1 MYEGEVQQRMATHI
15 ENLRISSYRGMKE
28 LELNNLGAV
37 NVFVGDN
44 NVGKTSVLEAIQ
56 LLCAPSKY
64 NLVQIARQREKYRVG
79 LGVGLVDSLCY
90 LFDMSSEN
98 NKCLEF
104 RLAGSV
110 DGENGEV
117 AVYGERGVQFLD
129 VSKFHFS
136 VAGQQSKEKME
147 AVDTFYGKIEC
158 SFSKYQQE
166 GLDSDEFEIND
177 YSRVRTGKS
186 GQNEILKSK
195 TILTIDHIIENAF
208 GELIKSSKV
217 KDKAVQLLKDEFD
230 ESIKDLRIIGN
241 GAGYVP
247 MVEVVTGE
255 YVPLSLYG
263 DGMKKALTMLNA
275 IVNTE
280 GGVVLIDEFETALH
294 TSAMENVFSF
304 VMEAASKLGVQLFL
318 TTHSLEA
325 VDKLLEGAGEHID
338 SLRVVR
344 LRKKNEKVFS
354 HVMNGREALENRRTY
369 DMEIRV

>member
-1 MYEGEVQQRMATHI
+1 MATHI
-15 ENLRISSYRGMKE
+15 ESLQISDYRGMKG

-56 LLCAPSKY
+56 LLCAPNKY
-64 NLVQIARQREKYRVG
+64 SLVQLARQREMYRAG
-79 LGVGLVDSLCY
+79 LSVGLVDSLCY
-90 LFDMSSEN
+90 LFNLDSEN

-104 RLAGSV
+104 RLGGSIC
-110 DGENGEV
+110 GENGEV
-117 AVYGERGVQFLD
+117 VVRGERGVQLLD
-129 VSKFHFS
+129 VGKFHFRI
-136 VAGQQSKEKME
+136 AEHSKEKME
-147 AVDTFYGKIEC
+147 EVDTFYGQIEC
-158 SFSKYQQE
+158 SFSKCQKD
-166 GLDSDEFEIND
+166 GLGFEEFEIND
-177 YSRVRTGKS
+177 YSRMRTGKFE
-186 GQNEILKSK
+186 QNEVLKSK
-195 TILTIDHIIENAF
+195 TVLTIDHIIENAF

-217 KDKAVQLLKDEFD
+217 KDRAVQLLREELDGN
-230 ESIKDLRIIGN
+230 IRDLRIIGN
-241 GAGYVP
+241 GTGYVP
-247 MVEVVTGE
+247 MIEVDSGE

-294 TSAMENVFSF
+294 TSAMEKVFSF
-304 VMEAASKLGVQLFL
+304 VMEAANKSEVQLFL

-325 VDKLLEGAGEHID
+325 VDKLLECAGEHID
-338 SLRVVR
+338 KLRVIR

-354 HVMNGREALENRRTY
+354 HVMCGREALENRKAY